1 MLTFESISGYTDDEL
16 VFRPLSPALK
26 TGSFVAWKRGRTF
39 SDAARLFI
47 DPLKEELAGTAEP
60 SDQKA
65 PENEPARE
73 AQS

>member
-1 MLTFESISGYTDDEL
+1 MLTFESISDYTDDEL

-47 DPLKEELAGTAEP
+47 DTLKEELAGTAEP
-60 SDQKA
+60 SDQKV
-65 PENEPARE
+65 PESEPARE